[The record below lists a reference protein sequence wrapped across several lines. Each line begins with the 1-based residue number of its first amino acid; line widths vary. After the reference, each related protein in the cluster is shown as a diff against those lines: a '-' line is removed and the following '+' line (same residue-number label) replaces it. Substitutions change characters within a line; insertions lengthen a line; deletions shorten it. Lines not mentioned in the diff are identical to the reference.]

1 MNPFGHVKFGARSE
15 LGLKRKNNE
24 DSFGT
29 FPSHGIWCVADGM
42 GGGDDGEVASAAVVQ
57 AVDGFCKA
65 HPLPAAAAYAGR
77 DVADGVVRAVN
88 AASNWIF
95 KRTTEKGLK
104 GCGSTFVGIVLD
116 AANPATALVLHAG
129 DSRLYRIRG
138 RDMKQITKDHS
149 AAELIGAKDEADINP
164 MFRGMILRAV
174 GIRPS
179 VDVEVTPMSV
189 KAGDVVI
196 ICSDG
201 LSKMVPDKEIAA
213 VVKKHEGN
221 VGETVDGL
229 IGAAYAA
236 GATDNVT
243 VELLKFG
250 DLPAAFPTVALSAEG
265 ESKKEEAESDTGE
278 AATGDTY
285 AGPATLLNTAENTI
299 GGACS
304 DMTAS
309 TIVFDESPDHPDG
322 HDGSRLKPAVMRWAL
337 VGAAALL
344 AAVAASVLTVFL
356 FLGRQD
362 RAQPRPVPEA
372 EAPKP
377 APAPVAEAPKP
388 APAPAVEVPK
398 PAPAPVVETP
408 KPAPTVTPEA
418 IAKPSG
424 NGRAGVPPPAADGD
438 GTPSLPGIAI
448 DTPKKSKD
456 EQEREA
462 LLAKLKATRENAKG
476 EESKAAL
483 AGVEYGEAVKALI
496 EASRG
501 QALSDFAGKVSVL
514 CGRNAGDRVQMIG
527 RRLAGMKSDDDKIG
541 SASCDL
547 VLEIQKIAEAL
558 KDKTNLPLPKRK
570 LMAIAG
576 LDPASAGAFRACA
589 EVIEAADRRKGR

>member
-65 HPLPAAAAYAGR
+65 HPLPAAAAYSGR
-77 DVADGVVRAVN
+77 DVADGVIRAVN
-88 AASNWIF
+88 AASQWIF
-95 KRTTEKGLK
+95 KRATEKNLK

-116 AANPATALVLHAG
+116 AANPGTALVLHAG

-138 RDMKQITKDHS
+138 REMKQITKDHS

-174 GIRPS
+174 GVRPS
-179 VDVEVTPMSV
+179 VDVEVTPMPV
-189 KAGDVVI
+189 KTGDIVI

-213 VVKKHEGN
+213 VVKKHEGS
-221 VGETVDGL
+221 VSETVDGL

-250 DLPAAFPTVALSAEG
+250 NLPAAFPTVALPVEG
-265 ESKKEEAESDTGE
+265 TVEREESESDTGE
-278 AATGDTY
+278 ATTGDTY
-285 AGPATLLNTAENTI
+285 VGPATLFNTAENSI

-304 DMTAS
+304 DMTAN
-309 TIVFDESPDHPDG
+309 TVVFDESSDRPDG
-322 HDGSRLKPAVMRWAL
+322 PEHSGLKPAVMRWAL
-337 VGAAALL
+337 VGVAALL

-362 RAQPRPVPEA
+362 RSPQRSVPEM
-372 EAPKP
+372 ES
-377 APAPVAEAPKP
+377 
-388 APAPAVEVPK
+388 PK
-398 PAPAPVVETP
+398 PAPAPVVEDPKPASAPVVEDPKPTPVPAAEKPEPSPVPVVETP
-408 KPAPTVTPEA
+408 KPALTATVE
-418 IAKPSG
+418 
-424 NGRAGVPPPAADGD
+424 
-438 GTPSLPGIAI
+438 
-448 DTPKKSKD
+448 KSRD

-514 CGRNAGDRVQMIG
+514 CGRNAGDRIQMIG

-547 VLEIQKIAEAL
+547 VLEIQKVAETL
-558 KDKTNLPLPKRK
+558 KEKTNLPLPKRK
-570 LMAIAG
+570 LTAIAG
-576 LDPASAGAFRACA
+576 LDPASAEAFRACTA
-589 EVIEAADRRKGR
+589 LIESADRRRGR